1 MQWMPLTHIFPR
13 KMKRGNLFNVS
24 YFDDCQSINK
34 FIVVVRF
41 VTIDARHFH
50 TQSTE
55 PHYKPFTSHVILMYT
70 WKIQHNHH
78 IKLLSHNFWIRARRL
93 SISLWVWFR
102 FFNIPFSERIEN
114 AAVETN
120 VWHAFCIPIS
130 LFFLF
135 FLLRVVVL
143 NSYSTASRS
152 SSRCQCCCY
161 FFSIEKGCFS
171 VMLLFFVLVGSL
183 TLTQSILCC
192 CFFCYNFAV
201 VKIHI
206 FVVPMSRRVSTRGC
220 FNNFF
225 SPHSSLSRSLTR
237 KLQFRFGTHFF
248 PLSPRFAF

>member
-13 KMKRGNLFNVS
+13 KTKWGNLFNVS
-24 YFDDCQSINK
+24 HFDDCQSINK

-55 PHYKPFTSHVILMYT
+55 PHYKSFTTHVMLMYT

-93 SISLWVWFR
+93 SISLWVWFW
-102 FFNIPFSERIEN
+102 FFNIHSILERIEN

-161 FFSIEKGCFS
+161 FFFHWKGLFFGHVVVFCSRWLAYSHS
-171 VMLLFFVLVGSL
+171 VDFVLLFLL
-183 TLTQSILCC
+183 L
-192 CFFCYNFAV
+192 
-201 VKIHI
+201 
-206 FVVPMSRRVSTRGC
+206 
-220 FNNFF
+220 
-225 SPHSSLSRSLTR
+225 
-237 KLQFRFGTHFF
+237 
-248 PLSPRFAF
+248 